1 MYFFVIQVADNP
13 FCFIPL
19 SIYVILWKNCFSAYW
34 KTDRKSNWDEK
45 WVPRKSKQNC
55 CNMCLHFFLNIFMYQ
70 RWKEN
75 WEDCFLFDL
84 WDVKVMAS
92 LSTKW
97 KASVVK
103 GYKARRLLLPWIVSC
118 CIVERLKI
126 HVFWRRHLKIW
137 NASLEN

>member
-1 MYFFVIQVADNP
+1 MLFKSQITLFVSSHYLSMLFCGKTVFLPIEKPTVNLIGMKSEFQENP
-13 FCFIPL
+13 NKIAVTCACI
-19 SIYVILWKNCFSAYW
+19 
-34 KTDRKSNWDEK
+34 
-45 WVPRKSKQNC
+45 
-55 CNMCLHFFLNIFMYQ
+55 FFLNIFIYQ